1 VEEILSEQIW
11 KNFESYKRIRNE
23 VNSKIRQEEDSKR
36 KRILQGFKG
45 NPKRFYGYMRNV
57 QTAKR

>member
-36 KRILQGFKG
+36 KRIL
-45 NPKRFYGYMRNV
+45 
-57 QTAKR
+57 